1 MPLHCLFEAVYVTR
15 SPHKDSV
22 HFIFSWLP
30 RRPVGGRGVGIAAVH
45 GAEGSPVW
53 FIQNPSVVCHL
64 FEVTAFQAAVL
75 MCPSVLMVLNSPP
88 SPDGISGPQCC
99 AVGQNPC
106 WAEGQHLL
114 LWATHGLGLML
125 IWGLHRGGVDPC
137 CLLPKPAFGTCLL
150 TCSPCW
156 GSSAFGPVHSLAV
169 ASDQLLF
176 DPLVVFFLFPFRRS
190 WALWSFTSLGSSSG
204 PC

>member
-30 RRPVGGRGVGIAAVH
+30 RRTVGGRGVGIAAVH

-64 FEVTAFQAAVL
+64 FKVTAFQATVL

-99 AVGQNPC
+99 AVDQNLC

-114 LWATHGLGLML
+114 LWATHGLGLVL

-137 CLLPKPAFGTCLL
+137 CLLPKPAFGTRFTQLL
-150 TCSPCW
+150 SLLRSKCFWTCSFPGCSPRPAFVW
-156 GSSAFGPVHSLAV
+156 SSR
-169 ASDQLLF
+169 
-176 DPLVVFFLFPFRRS
+176 FFLFPFRRS
-190 WALWSFTSLGSSSG
+190 WALWGFTSLGSSSG